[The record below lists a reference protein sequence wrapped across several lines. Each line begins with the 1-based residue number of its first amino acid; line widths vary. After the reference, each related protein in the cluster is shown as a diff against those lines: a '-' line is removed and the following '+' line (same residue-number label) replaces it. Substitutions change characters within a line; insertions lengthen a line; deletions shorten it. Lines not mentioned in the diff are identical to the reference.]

1 MGDDL
6 REQLSRADQK
16 MAVELSAMSMATHLE
31 LPKDLER
38 CFDD

>member
-6 REQLSRADQK
+6 REELLEADQK
-16 MAVELSAMSMATHLE
+16 MVVELLAMSMEAHLE
-31 LPKDLER
+31 LPQDLER